1 MADVDG
7 QPFLLHVPI
16 WSKNFSH
23 STYEKSEANMA
34 AIDGGQYSIA
44 LMVVN
49 SFYTISPQLNPVFSN
64 GPYR

>member
-1 MADVDG
+1 MADVDV

-34 AIDGGQYSIA
+34 AIDGQYSIA

-49 SFYTISPQLNPVFSN
+49 SFYTISPQLNN